1 MKKEEANQKNKDS
14 SKEINASNFGFP
26 PTAETT
32 YQNSYNFNG
41 RSSGDESDANNKVNT
56 KA

>member
-32 YQNSYNFNG
+32 YQNSYNFNEG
-41 RSSGDESDANNKVNT
+41 AVEMNLMQTTR
-56 KA
+56 